1 MAIAYTKIKGQ
12 GAIEKGYLKRIS
24 SENGYTCYQFY
35 RVEAPYKE
43 HQQGLFGQDEALPEP
58 LNVKLFIRDDV
69 NLADISFNL
78 RSMPG
83 DNSKGYFKD
92 SPHSLNLYVEE
103 QAKSIEMDFS
113 TAIIRKDGAPV
124 EIHTNK
130 GFTYDNRQ
138 DGDFYIDTKGELRFN
153 TLFMKGNRE
162 VSLEISSDAKIKN
175 FYCTMNSNVSLFVNK
190 SVKDLRFTSIA
201 QKYDKKPKDRFA
213 FGIGGNGDVAS
224 FDGSTENETLEN
236 IHVRNVKFLAR
247 GHDNDVER
255 TYKIGLES
263 STISFEDI
271 ELFCSYPE
279 KLLNVKDNK
288 ALIPLDFCN
297 SRSGGEFEFKGGE
310 IYLGGSIYFDSDKV
324 RARTMGVHPA
334 PKIFI
339 REPSDLLDMNF
350 IKAREV
356 LFGANNE
363 VIIENAHINVDDG
376 KGKVFFGHE
385 KNKVINSKLIMSNF
399 ETIELHASNI
409 SNSYFLGRGGKV
421 SNQDGQIQD
430 SDLPSF
436 YFNRVN
442 INNTKLVG
450 CKIISGTP
458 LNIKVTPKD
467 KYDII
472 DEPLIELTHCD
483 LVGID
488 EFNLELKGL
497 EPDKIKQCG
506 FIMDNSIFNSKKV
519 EITSYGHAK
528 TKLSNIIFEKGFKIL
543 SINRNG
549 EDGSTYEINSMILDD
564 KCSFS
569 ANGKANIENSIVEN
583 TIVTS
588 KSDLSLKNST
598 IKRSN
603 ISGYTEISDV
613 FILDEMKKGSGKE
626 RILLPINIEDKIK
639 KEVGQVDVDE
649 VEIL

>member
-12 GAIEKGYLKRIS
+12 GAIEKGYLKRIG
-24 SENGYTCYQFY
+24 SEDGYTSYQFY

-43 HQQGLFGQDEALPEP
+43 VQQGLFGQDEESPEP
-58 LNVKLFIRDDV
+58 LNVKLFIKDGV

-78 RSMPG
+78 RTMPG

-103 QAKSIEMDFS
+103 QAKLVELDFS
-113 TAIIRKDGAPV
+113 TAIVRKDGAVV

-138 DGDFYIDTKGELRFN
+138 DGDFLIDTKGELRFN
-153 TLFMKGNRE
+153 TLFMKGNRD
-162 VSLEISSDAKIKN
+162 VSLEISNNAKINN
-175 FYCTMNSNVSLFVNK
+175 FYCTMNSSVSLFVKK

-201 QKYDKKPKDRFA
+201 LKYNKESKDRFA

-224 FDGSTENETLEN
+224 FDDSPQDETLEN

-247 GHDNDVER
+247 ANNSEVER
-255 TYKIGLES
+255 TYRIGLES
-263 STISFEDI
+263 SIIRFEDI

-279 KLLNVKDNK
+279 KLLNVKNNK

-297 SRSGGEFEFKGGE
+297 SRSGGEFEFKGVE
-310 IYLGGSIYFDSDKV
+310 MYLGGSLYFDSDKV
-324 RARTMGVHPA
+324 RARIMGSHPA
-334 PKIFI
+334 PKILV
-339 REPSDLLDMNF
+339 RDSSDLLDMNF

-356 LFGANNE
+356 IFAEGNE
-363 VIIENAHINVDDG
+363 TIIENAHINIDDG
-376 KGKVFFGHE
+376 KGRLLFAYE
-385 KNKVINSKLIMSNF
+385 KDKIINSKLIMSNVEEF
-399 ETIELHASNI
+399 RLSASNI
-409 SNSYFLGRGGKV
+409 SNSYFLGRGGRA
-421 SNQDGQIQD
+421 SNDEGQVH
-430 SDLPSF
+430 F
-436 YFNRVN
+436 YFNKVN

-450 CKIISGTP
+450 CKIASGTS

-483 LVGID
+483 LLGVD

-506 FIMDNSIFNSKKV
+506 FVIENSNFNSKNV
-519 EITSYGHAK
+519 EITNYGHAK
-528 TKLSNIIFEKGFKIL
+528 TKLSNIIFEKDFKIL

-549 EDGSTYEINSMILDD
+549 DDGSTYEISNMILDD
-564 KCSFS
+564 KVSFS
-569 ANGKANIENSIVEN
+569 AKGKANIENSVIEN
-583 TIVTS
+583 LIVTS
-588 KSDLSLKNST
+588 NKDLALRNST

-603 ISGYTEISDV
+603 ISGYTKISDV
-613 FILDEMKKGSGKE
+613 FLLDEVKKGSGKD
-626 RILLPINIEDKIK
+626 RILLPINPDDKIK
-639 KEVGQVDVDE
+639 EVGTVDVDD

>member
-12 GAIEKGYLKRIS
+12 GAIESGYLKRIGN
-24 SENGYTCYQFY
+24 EDGYTSYQFY

-43 HQQGLFGQDEALPEP
+43 VQQGLFEQNEDAGEP
-58 LNVKLFIRDDV
+58 LNVKLFIKDDV

-78 RSMPG
+78 RTMPG

-103 QAKSIEMDFS
+103 QTKLIELDFS

-130 GFTYDNRQ
+130 GFNYDNRQ
-138 DGDFYIDTKGELRFN
+138 DGDFLIDTKGELRFN
-153 TLFMKGNRE
+153 TLFIKGNRD
-162 VSLEISSDAKIKN
+162 VSLEISKDVKINN
-175 FYCTMNSNVSLFVNK
+175 FYCTMNSNVSLFVKK

-201 QKYDKKPKDRFA
+201 QKYNKEPKDRFA

-224 FDGSTENETLEN
+224 FDDSAEDKILEN

-247 GHDNDVER
+247 GHDSEVER
-255 TYKIGLES
+255 TYQIGIES
-263 STISFEDI
+263 SIIRFEDI

-279 KLLNVKDNK
+279 KLLNVQNNK

-297 SRSGGEFEFKGGE
+297 SRSGGEFEFKGVE
-310 IYLGGSIYFDSDKV
+310 MYLGGSLYFDSDKV
-324 RARTMGVHPA
+324 RARIMGSHPA
-334 PKIFI
+334 PKILV
-339 REPSDLLDMNF
+339 RDSSDLLDMNF

-356 LFGANNE
+356 IFAEGNE
-363 VIIENAHINVDDG
+363 TIIENAHVNIDDG
-376 KGKVFFGHE
+376 KGRLLFAYE
-385 KNKVINSKLIMSNF
+385 KNKVINSKLIMSNVEEF
-399 ETIELHASNI
+399 RLSASNI
-409 SNSYFLGRGGKV
+409 SNSYFLGRGGRA
-421 SNQDGQIQD
+421 SNDEGQVH
-430 SDLPSF
+430 F
-436 YFNRVN
+436 YFNKVN

-450 CKIISGTP
+450 CKITSGTP

-483 LVGID
+483 LLGVD

-506 FIMDNSIFNSKKV
+506 FVVENSNFNSKNV

-528 TKLSNIIFEKGFKIL
+528 TKLSNIIFEKDFKIL

-549 EDGSTYEINSMILDD
+549 EDGSSYEISNMVLDD
-564 KCSFS
+564 KVSFS
-569 ANGKANIENSIVEN
+569 AKGKANIENSVIEN
-583 TIVTS
+583 LIVTS
-588 KSDLSLKNST
+588 NSDLTLKNST

-613 FILDEMKKGSGKE
+613 FVLDEVKKGSGKD
-626 RILLPINIEDKIK
+626 RILLPINPDDKAKEIGEVNVED
-639 KEVGQVDVDE
+639 

>member
-12 GAIEKGYLKRIS
+12 GAIESGYLKRIG
-24 SENGYTCYQFY
+24 SEDGYTSYQFY
-35 RVEAPYKE
+35 RIEAPYKAV
-43 HQQGLFGQDEALPEP
+43 QQGLFEQNEDAGEP
-58 LNVKLFIRDDV
+58 LNVKLFIKDGV
-69 NLADISFNL
+69 NLADITFNL

-92 SPHSLNLYVEE
+92 SPHSLNLYIEE
-103 QAKSIEMDFS
+103 QTKLIEIDFS
-113 TAIIRKDGAPV
+113 TAIVRKDGAVV

-130 GFTYDNRQ
+130 GFNYDNRQ
-138 DGDFYIDTKGELRFN
+138 DGDFLIDTKGELRFN
-153 TLFMKGNRE
+153 TLFIKGNRD
-162 VSLEISSDAKIKN
+162 VSLEISNGAKINN
-175 FYCTMNSNVSLFVNK
+175 FYCTMNSNVTLFVKK

-201 QKYDKKPKDRFA
+201 QKYYNKEPKDRFV
-213 FGIGGNGDVAS
+213 FGIGGSGDVAS
-224 FDGSTENETLEN
+224 FDGSGEDETLEN

-247 GHDNDVER
+247 GHDSEVER
-255 TYKIGLES
+255 IYKIGIES
-263 STISFEDI
+263 SIISFADI
-271 ELFCSYPE
+271 EIFCSYPE
-279 KLLNVKDNK
+279 KLLNVKNNK

-297 SRSGGEFEFKGGE
+297 SRSGGEFEFKGAE
-310 IYLGGSIYFDSDKV
+310 MYLGGSLYFDSDKV
-324 RARTMGVHPA
+324 RARTMGTHPA
-334 PKIFI
+334 AKILV

-356 LFGANNE
+356 LFGCDNE

-376 KGKVFFGHE
+376 KGKLFFGHE
-385 KNKVINSKLIMSNF
+385 KNKVINSKLIMSDF
-399 ETIELHASNI
+399 ERIELHASNI

-472 DEPLIELTHCD
+472 DEPLVELTHCD
-483 LVGID
+483 LVGVD
-488 EFNLELKGL
+488 QFNLELKGL

-506 FIMDNSIFNSKKV
+506 FVIENSNFSSKNV

-528 TKLSNIIFEKGFKIL
+528 SKLSNIIFEKDFKIL

-549 EDGSTYEINSMILDD
+549 EDGSTYDISNMILDD
-564 KCSFS
+564 KVSFS
-569 ANGKANIENSIVEN
+569 AKGKANIENSVIEN
-583 TIVTS
+583 LIATS
-588 KSDLSLKNST
+588 NSDLALRNST

-613 FILDEMKKGSGKE
+613 FVLDEVKKGSGKD
-626 RILLPINIEDKIK
+626 RILLPINPDDRA
-639 KEVGQVDVDE
+639 KEVGEVNVDD

>member
-12 GAIEKGYLKRIS
+12 GAIESGYLKRIG
-24 SENGYTCYQFY
+24 SEDGYTSYQFY

-43 HQQGLFGQDEALPEP
+43 VQQGLFEQNEDAGEP
-58 LNVKLFIRDDV
+58 LNVKLFIKDGV

-92 SPHSLNLYVEE
+92 SPHSLNLYIEE
-103 QAKSIEMDFS
+103 QTKLIEMDFS

-130 GFTYDNRQ
+130 GFNYDNRQ
-138 DGDFYIDTKGELRFN
+138 DGDFLIDTKGELRFN
-153 TLFMKGNRE
+153 TLFIKGNRD
-162 VSLEISSDAKIKN
+162 VSLEISSDAKINN
-175 FYCTMNSNVSLFVNK
+175 FYCTMNSNVSLFVKK

-201 QKYDKKPKDRFA
+201 QKYNKEPKDHFA

-224 FDGSTENETLEN
+224 FDDSAEDEILEN

-247 GHDNDVER
+247 GHDSEVER
-255 TYKIGLES
+255 TYQIGIES
-263 STISFEDI
+263 SIISFADI
-271 ELFCSYPE
+271 EIFCSYPE
-279 KLLNVKDNK
+279 KLLNVKNNK

-297 SRSGGEFEFKGGE
+297 SRSGGEFEFKGVE
-310 IYLGGSIYFDSDKV
+310 MYFGGSLYFDSDKV
-324 RARTMGVHPA
+324 RARIMGSHPA
-334 PKIFI
+334 PKILV
-339 REPSDLLDMNF
+339 RDSSDLLDMNF

-356 LFGANNE
+356 IFAEGNE
-363 VIIENAHINVDDG
+363 TIIENAHINIDDG
-376 KGKVFFGHE
+376 KGRLLFAYE
-385 KNKVINSKLIMSNF
+385 KDKVINSKLIMSN
-399 ETIELHASNI
+399 IEEFRLSASNI
-409 SNSYFLGRGGKV
+409 SNSYFLGRGGRA
-421 SNQDGQIQD
+421 SNENGQIQG

-450 CKIISGTP
+450 CKIASGTS

-472 DEPLIELTHCD
+472 DEPLIELMHCD
-483 LVGID
+483 LLGVD

-506 FIMDNSIFNSKKV
+506 FVVENSNFNSKNV

-528 TKLSNIIFEKGFKIL
+528 SKLSNIIFEKDFKIL

-549 EDGSTYEINSMILDD
+549 DDGSTYEISNMILDD
-564 KCSFS
+564 KVSFS
-569 ANGKANIENSIVEN
+569 AKGKANIENSVIEN
-583 TIVTS
+583 LIVTS
-588 KSDLSLKNST
+588 NRDLTLKNST

-613 FILDEMKKGSGKE
+613 FILDEVKKGSGKD
-626 RILLPINIEDKIK
+626 RILLPISPDDRA
-639 KEVGQVDVDE
+639 KEIGEVNVDD

>member
-12 GAIEKGYLKRIS
+12 GAIENGYLKRIG
-24 SENGYTCYQFY
+24 SENGYTSYQFY
-35 RVEAPYKE
+35 RVEAPYKAV
-43 HQQGLFGQDEALPEP
+43 QQGLFEQNEDVGEP
-58 LNVKLFIRDDV
+58 LNVKLFIKDGV

-103 QAKSIEMDFS
+103 QTKLVEMDFS
-113 TAIIRKDGAPV
+113 TAIVRKDGTPV

-130 GFTYDNRQ
+130 GFNYDNRQ
-138 DGDFYIDTKGELRFN
+138 DGDFFIDTKGELRFN
-153 TLFMKGNRE
+153 TLFIKGNRD
-162 VSLEISSDAKIKN
+162 VSLEISKDVKINN
-175 FYCTMNSNVSLFVNK
+175 FYCTMNSNVALFVKK

-201 QKYDKKPKDRFA
+201 LKYNKESKDRFA
-213 FGIGGNGDVAS
+213 FGIGGNGDVVS
-224 FDGSTENETLEN
+224 FDGTTEDETLEN

-247 GHDNDVER
+247 ANNSDVER
-255 TYKIGLES
+255 TYQVGIES
-263 STISFEDI
+263 SITRFEDI
-271 ELFCSYPE
+271 ELFCSYSE
-279 KLLNVKDNK
+279 KLLNVKNNK

-297 SRSGGEFEFKGGE
+297 SRSGGEFEFKGVE
-310 IYLGGSIYFDSDKV
+310 MYLGGSLYFDSDKV
-324 RARTMGVHPA
+324 RARTMGTHPA
-334 PKIFI
+334 AKILV
-339 REPSDLLDMNF
+339 RDSSDLLDMNF

-356 LFGANNE
+356 IFAE
-363 VIIENAHINVDDG
+363 DSEAIIENAHINVDDG
-376 KGKVFFGHE
+376 KGKLLLAHE

-409 SNSYFLGRGGKV
+409 SNSYFLGIGGKV

-450 CKIISGTP
+450 CKIASGTS

-472 DEPLIELTHCD
+472 EEPLIELAHCD
-483 LVGID
+483 LIGVD

-506 FIMDNSIFNSKKV
+506 FVIENSNFNSKNV

-549 EDGSTYEINSMILDD
+549 EDGSSYEISNMVLDD

-569 ANGKANIENSIVEN
+569 AKGKASIENSVIEN
-583 TIVTS
+583 LIVTS
-588 KSDLSLKNST
+588 NKDLALRNST

-613 FILDEMKKGSGKE
+613 FLLDEVKKGSGKE
-626 RILLPINIEDKIK
+626 RILLPINPDDKIK
-639 KEVGQVDVDE
+639 EVGTVDVDD

>member
-12 GAIEKGYLKRIS
+12 GAIESGYLKRIG
-24 SENGYTCYQFY
+24 SEDGYTSYQFY

-43 HQQGLFGQDEALPEP
+43 VQQGLFEQNEDAGEP
-58 LNVKLFIRDDV
+58 LNVKLFIKDGV

-78 RSMPG
+78 RTMPG

-103 QAKSIEMDFS
+103 QTKLVEMDFS
-113 TAIIRKDGAPV
+113 TAIVRKDGAPV

-130 GFTYDNRQ
+130 GFNYDNRQ
-138 DGDFYIDTKGELRFN
+138 DGDFLIDTKGELRFN
-153 TLFMKGNRE
+153 TIFIKGNRD
-162 VSLEISSDAKIKN
+162 VSLEISNDAKINN

-201 QKYDKKPKDRFA
+201 QKYDKEPKDRFA

-224 FDGSTENETLEN
+224 FDGSREDETLEN

-247 GHDNDVER
+247 GHDSEVER
-255 TYKIGLES
+255 TYKIGIES
-263 STISFEDI
+263 SIISFADI
-271 ELFCSYPE
+271 EIFCSYPE
-279 KLLNVKDNK
+279 KLLNVKNNK

-297 SRSGGEFEFKGGE
+297 SRSGGEFEFKGVE
-310 IYLGGSIYFDSDKV
+310 MYLGGSLYFDSDKV
-324 RARTMGVHPA
+324 RARIMGSHPA
-334 PKIFI
+334 PKILV
-339 REPSDLLDMNF
+339 RDSSDLLDMNF

-356 LFGANNE
+356 VFAEGNE
-363 VIIENAHINVDDG
+363 TIIENAHINIDDG
-376 KGKVFFGHE
+376 KGRLLFAYE
-385 KNKVINSKLIMSNF
+385 KNKIINSKLIMSNVEEF
-399 ETIELHASNI
+399 RLSASNI
-409 SNSYFLGRGGKV
+409 SNSYFLGRG
-421 SNQDGQIQD
+421 SRASDENGQIQD

-436 YFNRVN
+436 YFSRAN

-450 CKIISGTP
+450 CKIASGTS

-472 DEPLIELTHCD
+472 EEPLIELTHCD
-483 LVGID
+483 LVGVD
-488 EFNLELKGL
+488 QFNLELKCL

-506 FIMDNSIFNSKKV
+506 FVIENSNFNSKNV

-528 TKLSNIIFEKGFKIL
+528 SKLSNIIFEKDFKIL

-549 EDGSTYEINSMILDD
+549 DDGSTYEISNMILDD
-564 KCSFS
+564 KVSFS
-569 ANGKANIENSIVEN
+569 VKGKANIENSVIEN
-583 TIVTS
+583 LIVTS
-588 KSDLSLKNST
+588 NSDLTLRNST

-603 ISGYTEISDV
+603 ISDYTEISDV
-613 FILDEMKKGSGKE
+613 FVLDEVKKGSGKD
-626 RILLPINIEDKIK
+626 RILLPINPDDKA
-639 KEVGQVDVDE
+639 KEVGEVNVED

>member
-12 GAIEKGYLKRIS
+12 GAIDKGYLKRIG
-24 SENGYTCYQFY
+24 SEDGYTSYQFY
-35 RVEAPYKE
+35 RVEAPYKAV
-43 HQQGLFGQDEALPEP
+43 QQGLFEQNEDAGEP
-58 LNVKLFIRDDV
+58 LNVKLFIKDDV

-78 RSMPG
+78 RTMPG
-83 DNSKGYFKD
+83 ENSKGYFKD
-92 SPHSLNLYVEE
+92 SPHSLNLYIEE
-103 QAKSIEMDFS
+103 QTKLIEIDFS
-113 TAIIRKDGAPV
+113 TAIVRKDGAVV

-130 GFTYDNRQ
+130 GFNYDNRQ
-138 DGDFYIDTKGELRFN
+138 DGDFLIDTKGELRFN
-153 TLFMKGNRE
+153 TLFIKGNRD
-162 VSLEISSDAKIKN
+162 VSLEINNGAKINN
-175 FYCTMNSNVSLFVNK
+175 FYCTMNSNVALFVNK
-190 SVKDLRFTSIA
+190 SVKDLRFTSVA
-201 QKYDKKPKDRFA
+201 LKYNKESKDRFA
-213 FGIGGNGDVAS
+213 FGIGGSGDVAS
-224 FDGSTENETLEN
+224 FDGSNENETLEN

-247 GHDNDVER
+247 ANDSEVER
-255 TYKIGLES
+255 TYKIGIES
-263 STISFEDI
+263 SIISFEDI
-271 ELFCSYPE
+271 EIFCSYPE
-279 KLLNVKDNK
+279 KLLNVQNNK

-297 SRSGGEFEFKGGE
+297 SRSGAEFEFKGVE
-310 IYLGGSIYFDSDKV
+310 MYLGGSIYFDSDKV

-334 PKIFI
+334 AKILV
-339 REPSDLLDMNF
+339 REPSDLLDINF

-356 LFGANNE
+356 LFGCDNE

-376 KGKVFFGHE
+376 KGKLLLAHE

-409 SNSYFLGRGGKV
+409 SNSYFLGRGGRASDENV
-421 SNQDGQIQD
+421 QIQD
-430 SDLPSF
+430 ADLPSF

-467 KYDII
+467 KYEII

-483 LVGID
+483 LLGVD

-506 FIMDNSIFNSKKV
+506 FVVENSNFNSKNV

-528 TKLSNIIFEKGFKIL
+528 TKLSNIIFEKDFKIL

-549 EDGSTYEINSMILDD
+549 DDGSTYEINNMILDD
-564 KCSFS
+564 KVSFS
-569 ANGKANIENSIVEN
+569 AKGKANIENSVIDN
-583 TIVTS
+583 LIVTS
-588 KSDLSLKNST
+588 NSDLTLKNST

-613 FILDEMKKGSGKE
+613 FILDEVKKGSGKE
-626 RILLPINIEDKIK
+626 RILLPINPDDKA
-639 KEVGQVDVDE
+639 KEVGE
-649 VEIL
+649 VEVDKVKFL

>member
-12 GAIEKGYLKRIS
+12 GAIESGYLKRIG
-24 SENGYTCYQFY
+24 SEDGYTSYQFY

-43 HQQGLFGQDEALPEP
+43 VQQGLFEQNEDAGEP
-58 LNVKLFIRDDV
+58 LNVKLFIKDDV

-103 QAKSIEMDFS
+103 QAKSIELDFS

-138 DGDFYIDTKGELRFN
+138 DGDFLIDTKGELRFN
-153 TLFMKGNRE
+153 TLFMKGNRD
-162 VSLEISSDAKIKN
+162 VSLEISSGVKIKN
-175 FYCTMNSNVSLFVNK
+175 FYCTMNSNVSLFVKK

-201 QKYDKKPKDRFA
+201 QKYNKEPKDHFA
-213 FGIGGNGDVAS
+213 FGIGDNGGVAS
-224 FDGSTENETLEN
+224 FDGSTEDKTLEN

-247 GHDNDVER
+247 GHDSEVER
-255 TYKIGLES
+255 TYQIGIES
-263 STISFEDI
+263 SIVSFADI
-271 ELFCSYPE
+271 EIFCSYPE
-279 KLLNVKDNK
+279 KLLNVKNNK

-297 SRSGGEFEFKGGE
+297 SRSGGEFEFKGVE
-310 IYLGGSIYFDSDKV
+310 IYLGGSLYFDSDKV
-324 RARTMGVHPA
+324 RARTMGSHPA
-334 PKIFI
+334 PKILV
-339 REPSDLLDMNF
+339 RDSSDLLDMNF

-356 LFGANNE
+356 IFAEGNE
-363 VIIENAHINVDDG
+363 TIIENAHINVDDG
-376 KGKVFFGHE
+376 KGKLFFGHE
-385 KNKVINSKLIMSNF
+385 KNKVINSKLIMSNVEEF
-399 ETIELHASNI
+399 RLSASNI
-409 SNSYFLGRGGKV
+409 SNSYFLGRGGRA
-421 SNQDGQIQD
+421 SNDEGQVH
-430 SDLPSF
+430 F
-436 YFNRVN
+436 YFNKVN

-450 CKIISGTP
+450 CKIASGTS

-483 LVGID
+483 LVGVD

-506 FIMDNSIFNSKKV
+506 FVIENSNFSSKNV

-528 TKLSNIIFEKGFKIL
+528 SRLSNIIFEKDFKIL

-549 EDGSTYEINSMILDD
+549 EDGSSYEISNMVLDD
-564 KCSFS
+564 KVSFS
-569 ANGKANIENSIVEN
+569 AKGKANIENSVIEN
-583 TIVTS
+583 LIVTS
-588 KSDLSLKNST
+588 NSDLTLKNST

-613 FILDEMKKGSGKE
+613 FVLDEVKKGSGKE
-626 RILLPINIEDKIK
+626 RILLPISPDDRVKEIGEVNVED
-639 KEVGQVDVDE
+639 

>member
-12 GAIEKGYLKRIS
+12 GAIESGYLKRIGN
-24 SENGYTCYQFY
+24 EDGYTSYQFY

-43 HQQGLFGQDEALPEP
+43 VQQGLFEQNEDAGEP
-58 LNVKLFIRDDV
+58 LNVKLFIKDGV

-92 SPHSLNLYVEE
+92 SPHSLNLYIEE
-103 QAKSIEMDFS
+103 QTKLIEIDFS
-113 TAIIRKDGAPV
+113 TAIIRKDGAVV

-130 GFTYDNRQ
+130 GFNYDNRQ
-138 DGDFYIDTKGELRFN
+138 DGDFLIDTKGELRFN
-153 TLFMKGNRE
+153 TLFIKGNRD
-162 VSLEISSDAKIKN
+162 VSLEINNDAKINN
-175 FYCTMNSNVSLFVNK
+175 FYCTMNSNVTLFVNK

-201 QKYDKKPKDRFA
+201 QKYNKEPKNRFA
-213 FGIGGNGDVAS
+213 FGVGGNGDVAS
-224 FDGSTENETLEN
+224 FDGSNENETLEN

-247 GHDNDVER
+247 GHDSEVER
-255 TYKIGLES
+255 TYKIGIES
-263 STISFEDI
+263 SIISFADI
-271 ELFCSYPE
+271 EIFCSYPE
-279 KLLNVKDNK
+279 KLLNVKNNK
-288 ALIPLDFCN
+288 AIIPLDFCN
-297 SRSGGEFEFKGGE
+297 SRSGGEFEFKGVE
-310 IYLGGSIYFDSDKV
+310 MYLGGSIYFDSDKV
-324 RARTMGVHPA
+324 RARIMGSHPA
-334 PKIFI
+334 PKILV
-339 REPSDLLDMNF
+339 RDSSDLLDMNF

-356 LFGANNE
+356 IFAE
-363 VIIENAHINVDDG
+363 DSEAIIENAHINVDDG
-376 KGKVFFGHE
+376 KGKLFFGHE

-409 SNSYFLGRGGKV
+409 SNSYFLGRG
-421 SNQDGQIQD
+421 SRASDENGQIQD

-436 YFNRVN
+436 YFSRAN

-450 CKIISGTP
+450 CKIASGTS

-483 LVGID
+483 LLGVD

-506 FIMDNSIFNSKKV
+506 FVVENSNFNSKNV

-528 TKLSNIIFEKGFKIL
+528 SKLSNIIFEKDFKIL

-549 EDGSTYEINSMILDD
+549 DDGSSYEISNMILDD
-564 KCSFS
+564 KVSFS
-569 ANGKANIENSIVEN
+569 AKGKANIENSVIDN
-583 TIVTS
+583 LIATS
-588 KSDLSLKNST
+588 NRDLTLKNST

-613 FILDEMKKGSGKE
+613 FILDEVKKGSGKD
-626 RILLPINIEDKIK
+626 RILLPINPDDKA
-639 KEVGQVDVDE
+639 KEVGEVNVED

>member
-12 GAIEKGYLKRIS
+12 GAIESGYLKRIG
-24 SENGYTCYQFY
+24 SEDGYTSYQFY

-43 HQQGLFGQDEALPEP
+43 VQQGLFEQNEDAGEP
-58 LNVKLFIRDDV
+58 LNVKLFIKDGV

-78 RSMPG
+78 RTMPG

-92 SPHSLNLYVEE
+92 SPHSLNLYIEE
-103 QAKSIEMDFS
+103 QTKLIEIDFS
-113 TAIIRKDGAPV
+113 TAIIRKDGAVV

-130 GFTYDNRQ
+130 GFNYDNRQ
-138 DGDFYIDTKGELRFN
+138 DGDFLIDTKGELRFN
-153 TLFMKGNRE
+153 TFFIKGNRD
-162 VSLEISSDAKIKN
+162 VSLEISKDAKINN
-175 FYCTMNSNVSLFVNK
+175 FYCTMNSNVTLFVNK

-201 QKYDKKPKDRFA
+201 QKYNKEPKDRFA

-224 FDGSTENETLEN
+224 FDGSREDETLEN

-247 GHDNDVER
+247 GHDSDVER
-255 TYKIGLES
+255 TYRIGLES
-263 STISFEDI
+263 SIISFEDI
-271 ELFCSYPE
+271 EIFCSYPE
-279 KLLNVKDNK
+279 KLLNVKNNK

-297 SRSGGEFEFKGGE
+297 SRSGGEFEFKGVE
-310 IYLGGSIYFDSDKV
+310 MYLGGSLYFDSDKV
-324 RARTMGVHPA
+324 RARIMGSHPA
-334 PKIFI
+334 PKILV
-339 REPSDLLDMNF
+339 RDSSNLLDMNF

-356 LFGANNE
+356 VFAEGNE
-363 VIIENAHINVDDG
+363 TIIENAHINVDDG
-376 KGKVFFGHE
+376 KGRLLFAYE
-385 KNKVINSKLIMSNF
+385 KNKIINSKLIMSNVEEF
-399 ETIELHASNI
+399 RLSASNI
-409 SNSYFLGRGGKV
+409 SNSYFLGRG
-421 SNQDGQIQD
+421 SRASDENGQIQD

-472 DEPLIELTHCD
+472 DEPLVELTHCD
-483 LVGID
+483 LLGVD
-488 EFNLELKGL
+488 QFNLELKSL

-506 FIMDNSIFNSKKV
+506 FVIENSNFNSKNV

-528 TKLSNIIFEKGFKIL
+528 SKLSNIIFEKDFKIL

-549 EDGSTYEINSMILDD
+549 DDGSTYEISNMILDD
-564 KCSFS
+564 KVSFS
-569 ANGKANIENSIVEN
+569 AKGKASIENSVIEN
-583 TIVTS
+583 LIVTS
-588 KSDLSLKNST
+588 NSDLTLKNST

-613 FILDEMKKGSGKE
+613 FVLDEVKKGSGKD
-626 RILLPINIEDKIK
+626 RILLPISPEDKV
-639 KEVGQVDVDE
+639 KEVGEVNVED

>member
-12 GAIEKGYLKRIS
+12 GAIESGYLKRIG
-24 SENGYTCYQFY
+24 SEDGYTSYQFY
-35 RVEAPYKE
+35 RVEAPYKAT
-43 HQQGLFGQDEALPEP
+43 QQVLFGKDEDTGEP
-58 LNVKLFIRDDV
+58 LNVKLFIKDGV

-92 SPHSLNLYVEE
+92 SPHSLNLYIEE
-103 QAKSIEMDFS
+103 QTKLIEMDFS
-113 TAIIRKDGAPV
+113 TAIIRKDGAVV

-130 GFTYDNRQ
+130 GFNYDNRQ
-138 DGDFYIDTKGELRFN
+138 DGDFLIDTKGELKFN
-153 TLFMKGNRE
+153 TLFIKGNRD
-162 VSLEISSDAKIKN
+162 VSLEISKDVKINN
-175 FYCTMNSNVSLFVNK
+175 FYCTMNSNVTLFVKK

-201 QKYDKKPKDRFA
+201 QKYYNKEPKDRFA
-213 FGIGGNGDVAS
+213 FGIGGSGDVAS
-224 FDGSTENETLEN
+224 FDGSAEDETLEN

-247 GHDNDVER
+247 GHDSEVER
-255 TYKIGLES
+255 TYQIGIES
-263 STISFEDI
+263 SIIRFEDI

-279 KLLNVKDNK
+279 KLLNVQNNK

-297 SRSGGEFEFKGGE
+297 SRSGGEFEFKGVE
-310 IYLGGSIYFDSDKV
+310 MYLGGSLYFDSDKV
-324 RARTMGVHPA
+324 RARTKGTHSA

-356 LFGANNE
+356 IFAE
-363 VIIENAHINVDDG
+363 DSEAIIENAHINVDDG
-376 KGKVFFGHE
+376 KGKLLLAHE
-385 KNKVINSKLIMSNF
+385 KNKVINSKLIMSHF
-399 ETIELHASNI
+399 EKIELHASNI
-409 SNSYFLGRGGKV
+409 SNSYFLGRGGRA
-421 SNQDGQIQD
+421 SDEEGQIQD

-472 DEPLIELTHCD
+472 DEPLVELTHCD
-483 LVGID
+483 LLGVD

-506 FIMDNSIFNSKKV
+506 FVVENSNFNSKNV
-519 EITSYGHAK
+519 EITSYGNAN
-528 TKLSNIIFEKGFKIL
+528 TKLSNIIFEKDFKIL

-549 EDGSTYEINSMILDD
+549 EDGSTYEISNMILDD
-564 KCSFS
+564 KVSFS
-569 ANGKANIENSIVEN
+569 AKGKASIENSVIEN
-583 TIVTS
+583 LIVTS
-588 KSDLSLKNST
+588 NKDLALRNST

-613 FILDEMKKGSGKE
+613 FILDEVKKGSSKD
-626 RILLPINIEDKIK
+626 RILLPINPDDKA
-639 KEVGQVDVDE
+639 KEIGEVNVDD

>member
-12 GAIEKGYLKRIS
+12 GAIESGYLKRIG
-24 SENGYTCYQFY
+24 SEDGYTSYQFY

-43 HQQGLFGQDEALPEP
+43 VQQGLFEQNEDTGEP
-58 LNVKLFIRDDV
+58 LNVKLFIKDGV

-78 RSMPG
+78 RTMPG
-83 DNSKGYFKD
+83 DNSEGYFKD
-92 SPHSLNLYVEE
+92 SPHSLNLYIEE
-103 QAKSIEMDFS
+103 QTKLVEMDFS
-113 TAIIRKDGAPV
+113 TAIIRKDGAVV

-130 GFTYDNRQ
+130 GFNYDNRQ
-138 DGDFYIDTKGELRFN
+138 DGDFLIDTKGELRFN
-153 TLFMKGNRE
+153 TIFIKGNRD
-162 VSLEISSDAKIKN
+162 VSLEISNGAKINN
-175 FYCTMNSNVSLFVNK
+175 FYCTMNSNVALFVKK

-201 QKYDKKPKDRFA
+201 QKYNKESKDRFA
-213 FGIGGNGDVAS
+213 FGIGDNGGVAS
-224 FDGSTENETLEN
+224 FDGSTEDKTLEN
-236 IHVRNVKFLAR
+236 IHVRNVKFFAR
-247 GHDNDVER
+247 GHDSEVER
-255 TYKIGLES
+255 TYRIGLES
-263 STISFEDI
+263 SIISFEDI
-271 ELFCSYPE
+271 EIFCSYPE
-279 KLLNVKDNK
+279 KLLNVKNNK

-297 SRSGGEFEFKGGE
+297 SRSGGEYEFKGVE
-310 IYLGGSIYFDSDKV
+310 MYLGGSLYFDSDKV
-324 RARTMGVHPA
+324 RARTRGAHSA
-334 PKIFI
+334 PKILV
-339 REPSDLLDMNF
+339 RDSSDLLDMNF

-356 LFGANNE
+356 IFAE
-363 VIIENAHINVDDG
+363 DSEAIIENAHINVDDG
-376 KGKVFFGHE
+376 KGKLLLAHE

-399 ETIELHASNI
+399 EKIELHASNI
-409 SNSYFLGRGGKV
+409 SNSYFLGRGGKA

-430 SDLPSF
+430 ADLPSF

-472 DEPLIELTHCD
+472 EEPLIELTHCD
-483 LVGID
+483 LLGVD

-506 FIMDNSIFNSKKV
+506 FVIENSNFNSKNV

-528 TKLSNIIFEKGFKIL
+528 SKLSNIIFEKDFKIL

-549 EDGSTYEINSMILDD
+549 EDGSSYEISNMFLDD

-569 ANGKANIENSIVEN
+569 AKGKANIENSVIEN
-583 TIVTS
+583 LIVTS
-588 KSDLSLKNST
+588 NSDLTLKNST

-613 FILDEMKKGSGKE
+613 FVLDEVKKGSGKD
-626 RILLPINIEDKIK
+626 RILLPINPDDRI
-639 KEVGQVDVDE
+639 KEVGEVNVED

>member
-12 GAIEKGYLKRIS
+12 GAIESGYLKRIG
-24 SENGYTCYQFY
+24 SEDGYTSYQFY

-43 HQQGLFGQDEALPEP
+43 VQQGLFEQNEDAGEP
-58 LNVKLFIRDDV
+58 LNVKLFIKDDV

-103 QAKSIEMDFS
+103 QAKSIELDFS

-138 DGDFYIDTKGELRFN
+138 DGDFLIDTKGELRFN
-153 TLFMKGNRE
+153 TLFMKGNRD
-162 VSLEISSDAKIKN
+162 VSLEISSGVKIKN
-175 FYCTMNSNVSLFVNK
+175 FYCTMNSNVSLFVKK

-201 QKYDKKPKDRFA
+201 QKYNKEPKDHFA
-213 FGIGGNGDVAS
+213 FGIGDNGGVAS
-224 FDGSTENETLEN
+224 FDGSTEDKTLEN

-247 GHDNDVER
+247 GHDSEVER
-255 TYKIGLES
+255 TYQIGIES
-263 STISFEDI
+263 SIVSFADI
-271 ELFCSYPE
+271 EIFCSYPE
-279 KLLNVKDNK
+279 KLLNVKNNK

-297 SRSGGEFEFKGGE
+297 SRSGGEFEFKGVE
-310 IYLGGSIYFDSDKV
+310 IYLGGSLYFDSDKV
-324 RARTMGVHPA
+324 RARTMGSHPA
-334 PKIFI
+334 PKILV
-339 REPSDLLDMNF
+339 RDSSDLLDMNF

-356 LFGANNE
+356 IFAE
-363 VIIENAHINVDDG
+363 DSEAIIENAHINVDDG
-376 KGKVFFGHE
+376 KGKLLLAHE

-399 ETIELHASNI
+399 EKIELHASNI
-409 SNSYFLGRGGKV
+409 SNSYFLGRGGRASDKE
-421 SNQDGQIQD
+421 GQIQD

-472 DEPLIELTHCD
+472 EEPLIELTHCD
-483 LVGID
+483 LVGVD
-488 EFNLELKGL
+488 QFNLELKGL

-506 FIMDNSIFNSKKV
+506 FVIENSNFSSKNV

-528 TKLSNIIFEKGFKIL
+528 SRLSNIIFEKDFKIL

-549 EDGSTYEINSMILDD
+549 DDGSTYEISNMVLDD
-564 KCSFS
+564 KVSFS
-569 ANGKANIENSIVEN
+569 AKGKANIENSVIEN
-583 TIVTS
+583 LIVTS
-588 KSDLSLKNST
+588 NSDLTLKNST

-613 FILDEMKKGSGKE
+613 FVLDEVKKGSGKE
-626 RILLPINIEDKIK
+626 RILLPISPDDRVKEIGEVNVED
-639 KEVGQVDVDE
+639 

>member
-12 GAIEKGYLKRIS
+12 GAIESGYLKRIG
-24 SENGYTCYQFY
+24 SEDGYTSYQFY
-35 RVEAPYKE
+35 RVEAPYKAV
-43 HQQGLFGQDEALPEP
+43 QQGLFEQNEDAGEP
-58 LNVKLFIRDDV
+58 LNVKLFIKDGV

-78 RSMPG
+78 RTMPG

-103 QAKSIEMDFS
+103 QVKSIEMDFS
-113 TAIIRKDGAPV
+113 TAIIRKDGAVV

-138 DGDFYIDTKGELRFN
+138 DGDFLIDTKGELRFN
-153 TLFMKGNRE
+153 TLFIKGNRDA
-162 VSLEISSDAKIKN
+162 SLEISKDVKINN
-175 FYCTMNSNVSLFVNK
+175 FYCTMNSNVDLFVKK

-201 QKYDKKPKDRFA
+201 QKYDKEPKDRFA
-213 FGIGGNGDVAS
+213 FGVGGNGDVAS
-224 FDGSTENETLEN
+224 FDGSTEDKTLEN

-247 GHDNDVER
+247 GHDSEVER
-255 TYKIGLES
+255 TYQIGIES
-263 STISFEDI
+263 SNITFADVT
-271 ELFCSYPE
+271 LLCSYPE
-279 KLLNVKDNK
+279 KLLNVINNK

-297 SRSGGEFEFKGGE
+297 SRSGGEFEFKGVE
-310 IYLGGSIYFDSDKV
+310 MYLGGSIYFDSDKV
-324 RARTMGVHPA
+324 RARIMGSHPA
-334 PKIFI
+334 PKILV
-339 REPSDLLDMNF
+339 RDSSDLLDMNF

-356 LFGANNE
+356 IFAEGNE
-363 VIIENAHINVDDG
+363 TIIENAHVNIDDG
-376 KGKVFFGHE
+376 KGKLFFGHE
-385 KNKVINSKLIMSNF
+385 KNKVINSKLVMSNF

-421 SNQDGQIQD
+421 SNQDGQVQD

-442 INNTKLVG
+442 INNTKLIG

-483 LVGID
+483 LLGVD

-497 EPDKIKQCG
+497 EPDKIKQCS
-506 FIMDNSIFNSKKV
+506 FVVENSNFNSKNV

-528 TKLSNIIFEKGFKIL
+528 SKLSNIIFEKDFKIL

-549 EDGSTYEINSMILDD
+549 DDGSTYEINNMILDD
-564 KCSFS
+564 KVSFS
-569 ANGKANIENSIVEN
+569 AKGKANVENSIVEN
-583 TIVTS
+583 TIITS
-588 KSDLSLKNST
+588 NSDLSLKNST

-613 FILDEMKKGSGKE
+613 FILDEIKKGSGRE
-626 RILLPINIEDKIK
+626 RILLPISPDDRA
-639 KEVGQVDVDE
+639 KEVGEVNVDD

>member
-12 GAIEKGYLKRIS
+12 GAIESGYLKRIG
-24 SENGYTCYQFY
+24 SEDGYTSYQFY

-43 HQQGLFGQDEALPEP
+43 VQQGLFEQNEDAGEP
-58 LNVKLFIRDDV
+58 LNVKLFIKDGV

-92 SPHSLNLYVEE
+92 SPHSLNLYIEE
-103 QAKSIEMDFS
+103 QTKLIEMDFS

-130 GFTYDNRQ
+130 GFNYDNRQ
-138 DGDFYIDTKGELRFN
+138 DGDFFIDTKGELRFN
-153 TLFMKGNRE
+153 TIFMKGNRD
-162 VSLEISSDAKIKN
+162 VSLEISNDAKIQN

-201 QKYDKKPKDRFA
+201 QKYDKEPKDRFA
-213 FGIGGNGDVAS
+213 FGVGGNGDVAS
-224 FDGSTENETLEN
+224 FDDSREDETLEN

-255 TYKIGLES
+255 TYRIGLES
-263 STISFEDI
+263 SIIRFEDI

-279 KLLNVKDNK
+279 KLLNVQNNK

-297 SRSGGEFEFKGGE
+297 SRSGGEFEFKGVE
-310 IYLGGSIYFDSDKV
+310 MYLGGSIYFDSDKV
-324 RARTMGVHPA
+324 RARTMGSHPA
-334 PKIFI
+334 AKILV
-339 REPSDLLDMNF
+339 REPSDLLDINF

-356 LFGANNE
+356 LFGCDNE

-376 KGKVFFGHE
+376 KGKLFFGHE
-385 KNKVINSKLIMSNF
+385 KNKVINSKLVMSNF

-409 SNSYFLGRGGKV
+409 SNSYFLGRGGRA
-421 SNQDGQIQD
+421 SDENDQIQD

-436 YFNRVN
+436 YFNRAN

-450 CKIISGTP
+450 CKIASGTS

-483 LVGID
+483 LIGVD
-488 EFNLELKGL
+488 EFNLELKGI

-506 FIMDNSIFNSKKV
+506 FVIENSNFNSSFNLVALETLK
-519 EITSYGHAK
+519 I
-528 TKLSNIIFEKGFKIL
+528 NIK
-543 SINRNG
+543 
-549 EDGSTYEINSMILDD
+549 NSV
-564 KCSFS
+564 F
-569 ANGKANIENSIVEN
+569 NNANIEVGSVPKIDIKNSEINGELETTSLSCIEDSVISNSKIEGISRVEN
-583 TIVTS
+583 SFVEDVSILESLFSEIKNYNS
-588 KSDLSLKNST
+588 KIDKEPSVE
-598 IKRSN
+598 SN
-603 ISGYTEISDV
+603 YTAISNKD
-613 FILDEMKKGSGKE
+613 
-626 RILLPINIEDKIK
+626 IEF
-639 KEVGQVDVDE
+639 
-649 VEIL
+649 L

>member
-12 GAIEKGYLKRIS
+12 GAIESGYLKRIG
-24 SENGYTCYQFY
+24 SEDGYTSYQFY

-43 HQQGLFGQDEALPEP
+43 VQQGLFEQNKDAGEP
-58 LNVKLFIRDDV
+58 LNVNLFIKDGV

-83 DNSKGYFKD
+83 DNSKGYFKN
-92 SPHSLNLYVEE
+92 SPNSLNLYIEE
-103 QAKSIEMDFS
+103 QTKLIEMDFS

-130 GFTYDNRQ
+130 GFNYDNRQ
-138 DGDFYIDTKGELRFN
+138 DGDFLIDIKGELRFN
-153 TLFMKGNRE
+153 TLFIKGNRD
-162 VSLEISSDAKIKN
+162 VSLEISNGAKINN
-175 FYCTMNSNVSLFVNK
+175 FYCTMNSNVSFFVNK

-201 QKYDKKPKDRFA
+201 QKYYNKEPKDHFA

-224 FDGSTENETLEN
+224 FDDTPQDETLEN

-247 GHDNDVER
+247 GHDSEVER
-255 TYKIGLES
+255 TYKIGIES
-263 STISFEDI
+263 SIVSFADI
-271 ELFCSYPE
+271 EIFCSYPE
-279 KLLNVKDNK
+279 KLLNVKNNK

-297 SRSGGEFEFKGGE
+297 SRSGGEYEFKGVE
-310 IYLGGSIYFDSDKV
+310 MYLGGSIYFDSDKV
-324 RARTMGVHPA
+324 RARIRGTHSA
-334 PKIFI
+334 PKILV
-339 REPSDLLDMNF
+339 RDSSDLLDMNF

-356 LFGANNE
+356 IFAE
-363 VIIENAHINVDDG
+363 DSEAIIENAHINVDDG
-376 KGKVFFGHE
+376 KGKLLLAHE

-399 ETIELHASNI
+399 EKIELHASNL
-409 SNSYFLGRGGKV
+409 SNSYFLGRGGRA
-421 SNQDGQIQD
+421 SDENDQIQD

-472 DEPLIELTHCD
+472 EEPLIELTHCD
-483 LVGID
+483 LVGVD
-488 EFNLELKGL
+488 QFNLELKGL

-506 FIMDNSIFNSKKV
+506 FVIENSNFNSKNV

-528 TKLSNIIFEKGFKIL
+528 TKLSNIIFEKDFKIL

-549 EDGSTYEINSMILDD
+549 DDGSSYEISNMILDD
-564 KCSFS
+564 KVSFS
-569 ANGKANIENSIVEN
+569 VKGKANIENSVIEN
-583 TIVTS
+583 LIVTS
-588 KSDLSLKNST
+588 NRDLTLKNST

-613 FILDEMKKGSGKE
+613 FVLDEVKKGSGKD
-626 RILLPINIEDKIK
+626 RILLPINPDDRA
-639 KEVGQVDVDE
+639 KEVGEINVDD

>member
-1 MAIAYTKIKGQ
+1 MAVAYTKIRGQ
-12 GAIEKGYLKRIS
+12 GAIESGYLKRIG
-24 SENGYTCYQFY
+24 SEDGYTSYQFY

-43 HQQGLFGQDEALPEP
+43 VQQGLFEQNEDAGEP
-58 LNVKLFIRDDV
+58 LNVKLFIKDDV

-78 RSMPG
+78 RTMSG

-92 SPHSLNLYVEE
+92 SPHSLNLYIEE
-103 QAKSIEMDFS
+103 QTKLIEMDFS

-130 GFTYDNRQ
+130 GFNYDNRQ
-138 DGDFYIDTKGELRFN
+138 DGDFLIDAKGELRFN
-153 TLFMKGNRE
+153 TIFIKGNRD
-162 VSLEISSDAKIKN
+162 VSLEISSGVKIKN
-175 FYCTMNSNVSLFVNK
+175 FYCTMNSNVSLFVKK

-201 QKYDKKPKDRFA
+201 QKYNKEPKDHFA
-213 FGIGGNGDVAS
+213 FGIGDNGGVAS
-224 FDGSTENETLEN
+224 FDGSTEDKTLEN

-247 GHDNDVER
+247 GHDSEVER
-255 TYKIGLES
+255 TYQIGIES
-263 STISFEDI
+263 SIINFADI
-271 ELFCSYPE
+271 EIFCSYPE
-279 KLLNVKDNK
+279 KLLNVKNNK

-297 SRSGGEFEFKGGE
+297 SRSGGEFEFKGVE
-310 IYLGGSIYFDSDKV
+310 MYLGGSLYFDSDKV
-324 RARTMGVHPA
+324 RARIMGSHPA
-334 PKIFI
+334 PKILV
-339 REPSDLLDMNF
+339 RDSSDLLDMNF

-356 LFGANNE
+356 VFAEGNE
-363 VIIENAHINVDDG
+363 TIIENAHINIDDG
-376 KGKVFFGHE
+376 KGRLLFAYE
-385 KNKVINSKLIMSNF
+385 KNKIINSKLIMSNVEEF
-399 ETIELHASNI
+399 RLSASNI

-430 SDLPSF
+430 ADLPSF

-467 KYDII
+467 KYEII
-472 DEPLIELTHCD
+472 DEPLVELTHCD
-483 LVGID
+483 LLGVD

-506 FIMDNSIFNSKKV
+506 FVIENSNFNSKNV

-528 TKLSNIIFEKGFKIL
+528 SKLSNIIFEKDFKIL

-549 EDGSTYEINSMILDD
+549 EDGSSYEISNMILDD
-564 KCSFS
+564 KVSFS
-569 ANGKANIENSIVEN
+569 AKGKANIENSVIEN
-583 TIVTS
+583 LIVTS
-588 KSDLSLKNST
+588 NSDLALKNST

-613 FILDEMKKGSGKE
+613 FILDEVKKGSGKE
-626 RILLPINIEDKIK
+626 RILLPISPDDKAKEIGEVNVED
-639 KEVGQVDVDE
+639 

>member
-12 GAIEKGYLKRIS
+12 GAIESGYLKRIG
-24 SENGYTCYQFY
+24 SEDGYISYQFY

-43 HQQGLFGQDEALPEP
+43 VQQGLFEQNEDAGEP
-58 LNVKLFIRDDV
+58 LNVKLFVKDSV

-92 SPHSLNLYVEE
+92 SPHSLNLYIEE
-103 QAKSIEMDFS
+103 QTKLIEMDFS

-130 GFTYDNRQ
+130 GFNYDNRQ
-138 DGDFYIDTKGELRFN
+138 DGDFLIDTKGELRFN
-153 TLFMKGNRE
+153 TFFIKGNRD
-162 VSLEISSDAKIKN
+162 VSLEISKDAKINN
-175 FYCTMNSNVSLFVNK
+175 FYCTMNSNVTLFVNK

-201 QKYDKKPKDRFA
+201 LKYNKESKDRFA
-213 FGIGGNGDVAS
+213 FGIGGSGDVAS
-224 FDGSTENETLEN
+224 FDSSREDETLEN

-247 GHDNDVER
+247 GHDSEVER
-255 TYKIGLES
+255 TYKIGIES
-263 STISFEDI
+263 SIISFADI
-271 ELFCSYPE
+271 EIFCSYPE
-279 KLLNVKDNK
+279 KLLNIKNNK

-297 SRSGGEFEFKGGE
+297 SRSGGEFEFKGVE
-310 IYLGGSIYFDSDKV
+310 MYLGGSLYFDSDKV
-324 RARTMGVHPA
+324 RARIMGSHPA
-334 PKIFI
+334 PKILV

-356 LFGANNE
+356 IFAEGNE
-363 VIIENAHINVDDG
+363 TIIENAHVNIDDG
-376 KGKVFFGHE
+376 KGRLLFAYE
-385 KNKVINSKLIMSNF
+385 KDKVINSKLIMSNVEEF
-399 ETIELHASNI
+399 RLSASNI
-409 SNSYFLGRGGKV
+409 SNSYFLGRGGRA
-421 SNQDGQIQD
+421 SDENGQIQD

-450 CKIISGTP
+450 CKIATGTP

-483 LVGID
+483 LLGVD

-506 FIMDNSIFNSKKV
+506 FVIENSNFSSKNV

-528 TKLSNIIFEKGFKIL
+528 TKLSNIIFEKDFKIL

-549 EDGSTYEINSMILDD
+549 DDGSSYEISNMILDD
-564 KCSFS
+564 KVSFS
-569 ANGKANIENSIVEN
+569 AKGKANIENSVIDN
-583 TIVTS
+583 LIVTS
-588 KSDLSLKNST
+588 NSDLTLKNST

-613 FILDEMKKGSGKE
+613 FVLDEVKKGSGKE
-626 RILLPINIEDKIK
+626 RILLPISPEDKA
-639 KEVGQVDVDE
+639 KEVGE
-649 VEIL
+649 VEVDKVEFL

>member
-1 MAIAYTKIKGQ
+1 MAIAYTKVKGQ
-12 GAIEKGYLKRIS
+12 GAIESGYLKRIG
-24 SENGYTCYQFY
+24 SEDGYTSYQFY

-43 HQQGLFGQDEALPEP
+43 VQQGLFEQNEDAGEP
-58 LNVKLFIRDDV
+58 LNVKLFIKDGV

-78 RSMPG
+78 RTMPG

-92 SPHSLNLYVEE
+92 SPHSLNLYIEE
-103 QAKSIEMDFS
+103 QTKLIEMDFS
-113 TAIIRKDGAPV
+113 TAIIRKDGAVV

-130 GFTYDNRQ
+130 GFNYDNRQ
-138 DGDFYIDTKGELRFN
+138 DGDFLIDTKGELRFN
-153 TLFMKGNRE
+153 TFFIKGNRD
-162 VSLEISSDAKIKN
+162 VSLEISNGAKINN
-175 FYCTMNSNVSLFVNK
+175 FYCTMNSNVSLFVKK

-201 QKYDKKPKDRFA
+201 QKYNKEPKDRFA
-213 FGIGGNGDVAS
+213 FGVGGNGDVAS
-224 FDGSTENETLEN
+224 FDGSRENETLSQV
-236 IHVRNVKFLAR
+236 HVRNVKFFAR
-247 GHDNDVER
+247 GHDSEVER
-255 TYKIGLES
+255 TYQIGIES
-263 STISFEDI
+263 SIVSFADI
-271 ELFCSYPE
+271 EIFCSYPE
-279 KLLNVKDNK
+279 KLLNVKNNK

-297 SRSGGEFEFKGGE
+297 SRSGGEFEFKGVKM
-310 IYLGGSIYFDSDKV
+310 YLGGSIYFDSDKV
-324 RARTMGVHPA
+324 RARTMGTHPA
-334 PKIFI
+334 AKILV
-339 REPSDLLDMNF
+339 RDSSDLLDMNF

-356 LFGANNE
+356 LFGCDNE

-376 KGKVFFGHE
+376 KGKLFFGHE
-385 KNKVINSKLIMSNF
+385 KNKIINSKLIMSNF

-409 SNSYFLGRGGKV
+409 SNSYFFGRGGKV

-483 LVGID
+483 LLGVD
-488 EFNLELKGL
+488 EFNLELKNL
-497 EPDKIKQCG
+497 EPDKIKQCS
-506 FIMDNSIFNSKKV
+506 FVVENSNFNSKNV

-528 TKLSNIIFEKGFKIL
+528 SKLSNIIFEKDFKIL

-549 EDGSTYEINSMILDD
+549 EDGSSYEINSMILDD

-569 ANGKANIENSIVEN
+569 AKGKANIENSVIDNV
-583 TIVTS
+583 IVTS
-588 KSDLSLKNST
+588 SRDLALKNST

-613 FILDEMKKGSGKE
+613 FVLDEVKKGSGKE
-626 RILLPINIEDKIK
+626 RILLPISPEDKA
-639 KEVGQVDVDE
+639 KEVGE
-649 VEIL
+649 VEVDKVEFL

>member
-12 GAIEKGYLKRIS
+12 GAIESGYLKRIGN
-24 SENGYTCYQFY
+24 EDGYTSYQFY

-43 HQQGLFGQDEALPEP
+43 VQQGLFEQNEDAGEP
-58 LNVKLFIRDDV
+58 LNVKLFIKDDV
-69 NLADISFNL
+69 NQADISFNL
-78 RSMPG
+78 RTMPG

-103 QAKSIEMDFS
+103 QTKLIELDFS
-113 TAIIRKDGAPV
+113 TAIIRKDGAVV

-130 GFTYDNRQ
+130 GFNYDNRQ
-138 DGDFYIDTKGELRFN
+138 DGDFLIDTKGELRFN
-153 TLFMKGNRE
+153 TLFIKGNRD
-162 VSLEISSDAKIKN
+162 VSLEISKDVKINN
-175 FYCTMNSNVSLFVNK
+175 FYCTMNSNVALFVNK

-201 QKYDKKPKDRFA
+201 LKYNKEPKDRFA

-224 FDGSTENETLEN
+224 FDDTTQDETLEN

-247 GHDNDVER
+247 ANDSEVER
-255 TYKIGLES
+255 TYKIGIES
-263 STISFEDI
+263 SIISFADI
-271 ELFCSYPE
+271 EIFCSYPE
-279 KLLNVKDNK
+279 KLLNVKNNK

-297 SRSGGEFEFKGGE
+297 SRSGGEFEFKGVE
-310 IYLGGSIYFDSDKV
+310 MYLGGSIYFDSDKV
-324 RARTMGVHPA
+324 RARTMGSHPA
-334 PKIFI
+334 PKILV
-339 REPSDLLDMNF
+339 RDSSDLLDMNF

-356 LFGANNE
+356 IFAEGNE
-363 VIIENAHINVDDG
+363 TIIENAHINVDDG
-376 KGKVFFGHE
+376 KGKLLLAHE

-399 ETIELHASNI
+399 EKIELHASNI
-409 SNSYFLGRGGKV
+409 SNSYFLGRGGRA
-421 SNQDGQIQD
+421 SDEEGQIQD

-467 KYDII
+467 KYEII
-472 DEPLIELTHCD
+472 DEPLVELTHCD
-483 LVGID
+483 LIGVD
-488 EFNLELKGL
+488 QFNLELKGL

-506 FIMDNSIFNSKKV
+506 FVVENSNFNSKNV

-528 TKLSNIIFEKGFKIL
+528 TKLSNIIFEKDFKIL

-549 EDGSTYEINSMILDD
+549 EDGSSYEISNMVLDD

-569 ANGKANIENSIVEN
+569 AKGKANIENSVIEN
-583 TIVTS
+583 LIVTS
-588 KSDLSLKNST
+588 NSDLALRNST

-613 FILDEMKKGSGKE
+613 FVLDEVKKGSGKD
-626 RILLPINIEDKIK
+626 RILLPINPDDRA
-639 KEVGQVDVDE
+639 KEVGEVNVED

>member
-12 GAIEKGYLKRIS
+12 GAIESGYLKRIGS
-24 SENGYTCYQFY
+24 DNGYTCYQFY
-35 RVEAPYKE
+35 RIEAPYKAT
-43 HQQGLFGQDEALPEP
+43 QQVLFGEDEYTEEP
-58 LNVKLFIRDDV
+58 LNVKLFIKDGV

-103 QAKSIEMDFS
+103 QAKSIELDFS

-138 DGDFYIDTKGELRFN
+138 DGDFLIDTKGELRFN
-153 TLFMKGNRE
+153 TLFMKGNRD
-162 VSLEISSDAKIKN
+162 VSLEISSGVKIKN
-175 FYCTMNSNVSLFVNK
+175 FYCTMNSNVSLFVKK

-201 QKYDKKPKDRFA
+201 QKYNKEPKDHFA
-213 FGIGGNGDVAS
+213 FGIGDNGGVAS
-224 FDGSTENETLEN
+224 FDGSTEDKTLEN

-255 TYKIGLES
+255 TYRIGLES
-263 STISFEDI
+263 SIIRFEDI
-271 ELFCSYPE
+271 EIFCSYPE
-279 KLLNVKDNK
+279 KLLNVKNNK

-297 SRSGGEFEFKGGE
+297 SRSGGEFEFKGVE
-310 IYLGGSIYFDSDKV
+310 MYLGGSIYFDSDKV
-324 RARTMGVHPA
+324 RARTMGTHPA
-334 PKIFI
+334 AKILV
-339 REPSDLLDMNF
+339 RDSSDLLDINF

-356 LFGANNE
+356 LFGCDNE

-376 KGKVFFGHE
+376 KGKLFFGHE

-409 SNSYFLGRGGKV
+409 SNSYFFGRGGKA

-430 SDLPSF
+430 ADLPSF

-472 DEPLIELTHCD
+472 EEPLIELTHCD
-483 LVGID
+483 LLGVD
-488 EFNLELKGL
+488 QFNLELKGL

-506 FIMDNSIFNSKKV
+506 FVIENSNFNSKNV

-528 TKLSNIIFEKGFKIL
+528 TKLSNTIFEKGFKVL

-549 EDGSTYEINSMILDD
+549 EDGSSYEINSMILDD

-569 ANGKANIENSIVEN
+569 AKGKANIENSVIEN
-583 TIVTS
+583 LIVTS
-588 KSDLSLKNST
+588 NSDLALRNST

-613 FILDEMKKGSGKE
+613 FILDEVKKGSGKD
-626 RILLPINIEDKIK
+626 RILLPISPEDKA
-639 KEVGQVDVDE
+639 KEVGEVNVED

>member
-12 GAIEKGYLKRIS
+12 GAIESGYLKRIG
-24 SENGYTCYQFY
+24 SEDGYTSYQFY
-35 RVEAPYKE
+35 RVEAPYKAT
-43 HQQGLFGQDEALPEP
+43 QQMLFGEDENTGEP
-58 LNVKLFIRDDV
+58 LNVKLFIKDGV

-78 RSMPG
+78 RTMPG

-92 SPHSLNLYVEE
+92 SPHSLNLYIEE
-103 QAKSIEMDFS
+103 QTKLVEMDFS

-130 GFTYDNRQ
+130 GFNYDNRQ
-138 DGDFYIDTKGELRFN
+138 DGDFLIDTKGELRFN
-153 TLFMKGNRE
+153 TLFIKGNRD
-162 VSLEISSDAKIKN
+162 VSLEISNGAKINN

-201 QKYDKKPKDRFA
+201 QKYNKEPKDRFA

-224 FDGSTENETLEN
+224 FDDSAEDEILEN

-247 GHDNDVER
+247 GHDSEVER
-255 TYKIGLES
+255 TYQIGIES
-263 STISFEDI
+263 SIISFADI
-271 ELFCSYPE
+271 EIFCSYPE
-279 KLLNVKDNK
+279 KLLNVKNNK

-297 SRSGGEFEFKGGE
+297 SRSGGEFEFKGVE
-310 IYLGGSIYFDSDKV
+310 MYLGGSIYFDSDKV
-324 RARTMGVHPA
+324 RARIMGSHPA
-334 PKIFI
+334 PKILV
-339 REPSDLLDMNF
+339 RDSSDLLDINF

-356 LFGANNE
+356 IFAEGNE
-363 VIIENAHINVDDG
+363 TIIENAHVNIDGG
-376 KGKVFFGHE
+376 KGRLLLAHE

-450 CKIISGTP
+450 CKIATGTS

-467 KYDII
+467 KYEII

-483 LVGID
+483 LLEVD
-488 EFNLELKGL
+488 QFNLELKNL

-506 FIMDNSIFNSKKV
+506 FVIENSNFTSNNV

-528 TKLSNIIFEKGFKIL
+528 SKLSNIIFEKDFKIL

-549 EDGSTYEINSMILDD
+549 DDGSTYEISNMILDD
-564 KCSFS
+564 KVSFS
-569 ANGKANIENSIVEN
+569 AKGKANIENSVIDN
-583 TIVTS
+583 LIVTS
-588 KSDLSLKNST
+588 NSDLTLKNST

-613 FILDEMKKGSGKE
+613 FVLDEVKKGSGKD
-626 RILLPINIEDKIK
+626 RILLPISPEDKA
-639 KEVGQVDVDE
+639 KEVGE
-649 VEIL
+649 VEVDKVEFL